1 MHSSCEAFPRPFRQL
16 PHFQGHNSPTH
27 SCPKQFPQKGMP
39 HQQSNILF
47 ISKFIW
53 NFTSMLAAQSSYLP
67 QVCLFR
73 GRPQPRYLLSIKPTG
88 KDRSLVPLGE
98 ELARAVPLNMRPV
111 VSTMAVPQAQL
122 TPGLRLSHS
131 SRIQPHKALH
141 LCRISPPVS
150 RWRILR

>member
-1 MHSSCEAFPRPFRQL
+1 MYFGFYYHISLLFSQVDFRTKL
-16 PHFQGHNSPTH
+16 CS
-27 SCPKQFPQKGMP
+27 QKRMP
-39 HQQSNILF
+39 IHQDSILF
-47 ISKFIW
+47 THK
-53 NFTSMLAAQSSYLP
+53 LAAQSSYLP

-88 KDRSLVPLGE
+88 EDRSLVPLGE
-98 ELARAVPLNMRPV
+98 ELARAVPLNMQPV
-111 VSTMAVPQAQL
+111 VSTMTVPQAQL

-150 RWRILR
+150 RWQILR

>member
-1 MHSSCEAFPRPFRQL
+1 MYFGFYYHISLLFSQVDFRTKL
-16 PHFQGHNSPTH
+16 
-27 SCPKQFPQKGMP
+27 CPQKRMP
-39 HQQSNILF
+39 IHQDSILF
-47 ISKFIW
+47 TNK
-53 NFTSMLAAQSSYLP
+53 LAAQSSYLP

-88 KDRSLVPLGE
+88 EDRSLVPLGE
-98 ELARAVPLNMRPV
+98 ELARAVPLNMQPV

-122 TPGLRLSHS
+122 TPGLPLSHS

>member
-1 MHSSCEAFPRPFRQL
+1 MYFGFYYHISFLFSQVDFRTKL
-16 PHFQGHNSPTH
+16 CS
-27 SCPKQFPQKGMP
+27 QKRMP
-39 HQQSNILF
+39 IHQDSILF
-47 ISKFIW
+47 
-53 NFTSMLAAQSSYLP
+53 THELAASLSRLP

-88 KDRSLVPLGE
+88 EDRSLVPLGE
-98 ELARAVPLNMRPV
+98 ELARAVPLNIQPAA
-111 VSTMAVPQAQL
+111 SAIAVPQAQL

-141 LCRISPPVS
+141 LCRIFPPVS

>member
-1 MHSSCEAFPRPFRQL
+1 MYFGFYYHISFLFSQVDFRTKL
-16 PHFQGHNSPTH
+16 CFQ
-27 SCPKQFPQKGMP
+27 KRMP
-39 HQQSNILF
+39 IHQDSILF
-47 ISKFIW
+47 THK
-53 NFTSMLAAQSSYLP
+53 LAAQLSHLP

-88 KDRSLVPLGE
+88 EDRSLVPLGE
-98 ELARAVPLNMRPV
+98 ELARAVPLNMQPV

>member
-1 MHSSCEAFPRPFRQL
+1 MYFGFYYHISFLFSQVDFRTKL
-16 PHFQGHNSPTH
+16 YS
-27 SCPKQFPQKGMP
+27 QKRMP
-39 HQQSNILF
+39 IHQDSILF
-47 ISKFIW
+47 THKS
-53 NFTSMLAAQSSYLP
+53 AAQLSHLP

-88 KDRSLVPLGE
+88 EDRSLVPLGE
-98 ELARAVPLNMRPV
+98 ELARAVPLNMQPV

-141 LCRISPPVS
+141 LFRIFLPVS
-150 RWRILR
+150 R

>member
-1 MHSSCEAFPRPFRQL
+1 MYFGFYYHISFLFSQVDFRTKL
-16 PHFQGHNSPTH
+16 CFQ
-27 SCPKQFPQKGMP
+27 KRMP
-39 HQQSNILF
+39 IHQDSILF
-47 ISKFIW
+47 THK
-53 NFTSMLAAQSSYLP
+53 LAAQLSHLP

-73 GRPQPRYLLSIKPTG
+73 GRPQSRYLLSIKPTG
-88 KDRSLVPLGE
+88 EDRSLVPLGE
-98 ELARAVPLNMRPV
+98 ELARAVPLNMQPV

-141 LCRISPPVS
+141 LCRISPSVS

>member
-1 MHSSCEAFPRPFRQL
+1 MYFGFYYHISLLFSQVDFRTKL
-16 PHFQGHNSPTH
+16 CS
-27 SCPKQFPQKGMP
+27 QKRMP
-39 HQQSNILF
+39 IHQDSILF
-47 ISKFIW
+47 TNK
-53 NFTSMLAAQSSYLP
+53 LAAQLSHLP

-88 KDRSLVPLGE
+88 EDRSLVPLGE
-98 ELARAVPLNMRPV
+98 ELARAVPLNMQPV

>member
-1 MHSSCEAFPRPFRQL
+1 MYFGFYYHISFLFSQVDFRTKL
-16 PHFQGHNSPTH
+16 CS
-27 SCPKQFPQKGMP
+27 QKRMP
-39 HQQSNILF
+39 IHQDSILF
-47 ISKFIW
+47 THK
-53 NFTSMLAAQSSYLP
+53 LAAQSSYLP

-88 KDRSLVPLGE
+88 EDRSLVPLGE
-98 ELARAVPLNMRPV
+98 ELARAVPLNMQPV

>member
-1 MHSSCEAFPRPFRQL
+1 MYFGFYYHISLLFSQVDFRTKL
-16 PHFQGHNSPTH
+16 CS
-27 SCPKQFPQKGMP
+27 QKRMP
-39 HQQSNILF
+39 IHQDSILF
-47 ISKFIW
+47 THKL
-53 NFTSMLAAQSSYLP
+53 TAQLLRLP
-67 QVCLFR
+67 QICLFR

-88 KDRSLVPLGE
+88 EDRSLVPLGK
-98 ELARAVPLNMRPV
+98 ELARAVPLNMQPV
-111 VSTMAVPQAQL
+111 MSTMAVPQAQL

>member
-1 MHSSCEAFPRPFRQL
+1 MYFGFYYHISLLFSQVDFRTKL
-16 PHFQGHNSPTH
+16 CS
-27 SCPKQFPQKGMP
+27 QKRMP
-39 HQQSNILF
+39 IHQDSILF
-47 ISKFIW
+47 THK
-53 NFTSMLAAQSSYLP
+53 LAAQLLRLP

-88 KDRSLVPLGE
+88 EDRSLVPLGE
-98 ELARAVPLNMRPV
+98 ELARAVPLNMQPV

>member
-1 MHSSCEAFPRPFRQL
+1 MYFGFYYHISLLFSQVDFRTKL
-16 PHFQGHNSPTH
+16 CS
-27 SCPKQFPQKGMP
+27 QKRMP
-39 HQQSNILF
+39 IHQDSILF
-47 ISKFIW
+47 THK
-53 NFTSMLAAQSSYLP
+53 LAAQLSHLP

-88 KDRSLVPLGE
+88 EDRSLVPLGE
-98 ELARAVPLNMRPV
+98 ELARAVPLNMQPV

-122 TPGLRLSHS
+122 TPGLPLSHS

>member
-1 MHSSCEAFPRPFRQL
+1 MYFGFYYHISFLFSQVDFRTKL
-16 PHFQGHNSPTH
+16 
-27 SCPKQFPQKGMP
+27 CPQKRMP
-39 HQQSNILF
+39 IHQDSILF
-47 ISKFIW
+47 THK
-53 NFTSMLAAQSSYLP
+53 LAAQLSHLP

-88 KDRSLVPLGE
+88 EDRSLVPLGE
-98 ELARAVPLNMRPV
+98 ELARAVPLNMQPV

>member
-1 MHSSCEAFPRPFRQL
+1 MYFGFYYHISLLFSQVDFRTKL
-16 PHFQGHNSPTH
+16 CS
-27 SCPKQFPQKGMP
+27 QKRMP
-39 HQQSNILF
+39 IHQDSILF
-47 ISKFIW
+47 THK
-53 NFTSMLAAQSSYLP
+53 LAAQLSHLP

-88 KDRSLVPLGE
+88 EDRSLVPLGE
-98 ELARAVPLNMRPV
+98 ELARAVPLNMQPV

>member
-1 MHSSCEAFPRPFRQL
+1 MYFGFYYHISLLFSQVDFRTKL
-16 PHFQGHNSPTH
+16 CS
-27 SCPKQFPQKGMP
+27 QKRMP
-39 HQQSNILF
+39 IHQDSILF
-47 ISKFIW
+47 THK
-53 NFTSMLAAQSSYLP
+53 LAAQLLRLP

-73 GRPQPRYLLSIKPTG
+73 GRPQSRYLLSIKPTG
-88 KDRSLVPLGE
+88 EDRSLVPLGE
-98 ELARAVPLNMRPV
+98 ELARAVPLNMQPV

>member
-1 MHSSCEAFPRPFRQL
+1 MYFGFYYHISFLFSQVDFRTKL
-16 PHFQGHNSPTH
+16 
-27 SCPKQFPQKGMP
+27 CPQKRMP
-39 HQQSNILF
+39 IHQDSILF
-47 ISKFIW
+47 THK
-53 NFTSMLAAQSSYLP
+53 LAAQLSHLP

-88 KDRSLVPLGE
+88 EDRSLVPLGE
-98 ELARAVPLNMRPV
+98 ELARAVPLNMQPV

-131 SRIQPHKALH
+131 SQIQPHKALH

>member
-1 MHSSCEAFPRPFRQL
+1 MYFGFYYHISLLFSQVDFRTKL
-16 PHFQGHNSPTH
+16 CS
-27 SCPKQFPQKGMP
+27 QKRMP
-39 HQQSNILF
+39 IHQDSILF
-47 ISKFIW
+47 THKL
-53 NFTSMLAAQSSYLP
+53 TAQLSRLP

-73 GRPQPRYLLSIKPTG
+73 GRPQSRYLLSIKPTG
-88 KDRSLVPLGE
+88 EDRSLVPLGE
-98 ELARAVPLNMRPV
+98 ELARAVPLNMQPV